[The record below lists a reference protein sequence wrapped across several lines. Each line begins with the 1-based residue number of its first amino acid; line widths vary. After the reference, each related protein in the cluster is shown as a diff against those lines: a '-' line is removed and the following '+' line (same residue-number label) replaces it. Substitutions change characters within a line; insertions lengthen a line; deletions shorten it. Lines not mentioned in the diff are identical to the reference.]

1 MCTYI
6 PHICTYDICFA
17 KESQSQFRRLDD
29 CINIIDRQFTM
40 LYHAYTGDNN
50 NLHVRLDI
58 AVTFLG
64 YRQYIDVDY

>member
-1 MCTYI
+1 
-6 PHICTYDICFA
+6 
-17 KESQSQFRRLDD
+17 
-29 CINIIDRQFTM
+29 M

-50 NLHVRLDI
+50 NHHHLHVRLDI